1 MNKPCSKGG
10 LEWGIRTLCALCK
23 KILNLWYLFDS
34 ITKLY
39 IYNYIFISIYS
50 INVSA
55 NPLLYL
61 WCCVCVWTSIDYYW
75 FSMTISGLTC
85 FNWHWLIAKFVTF
98 YILQGF
104 GNREYHRSWDV
115 QIFYY
120 EILFEFLEHLHE
132 KKTSHLLF
140 FPFFVL

>member
-10 LEWGIRTLCALCK
+10 LERGMRTLCALCK

-85 FNWHWLIAKFVTF
+85 FNWQSLSHFTF
-98 YILQGF
+98 YKALGI
-104 GNREYHRSWDV
+104 GNITDLGMYRSF
-115 QIFYY
+115 ITRFYLNSWNIY
-120 EILFEFLEHLHE
+120 MRKRHHISYSFLSLSY
-132 KKTSHLLF
+132 KI
-140 FPFFVL
+140 